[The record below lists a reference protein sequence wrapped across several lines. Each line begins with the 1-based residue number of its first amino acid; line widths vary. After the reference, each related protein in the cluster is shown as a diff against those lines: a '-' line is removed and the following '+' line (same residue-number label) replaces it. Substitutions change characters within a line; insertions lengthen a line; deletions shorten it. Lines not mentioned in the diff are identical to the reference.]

1 LALGI
6 SYEDWLRYDEEQ
18 LQKWHELFVK
28 RPHLLKLEASPTE
41 TLEGLIFHILTAEY
55 RSAQRLLG
63 EEMTPNAGFKH
74 ANADELFAIA
84 DEAHRKV
91 RRYLASATSVSLE
104 ELRTYPSTTLGEFTV
119 TPKKLLMH
127 LIVHSLR
134 HWGQVARILRENGQ
148 RADFSH
154 DVLFSKAIQ

>member
-6 SYEDWLRYDEEQ
+6 SYEDVLRYDEEQ
-18 LQKWHELFVK
+18 LQKWHDLFVK

-41 TLEGLIFHILTAEY
+41 TLEGLLFHIFTAEY

-63 EEMTPNAGFKH
+63 EPMTPDAAIKH

-84 DEAHRKV
+84 DEAHRKI
-91 RRYLASATSVSLE
+91 RHYLAGASTVSLE

-127 LIVHSLR
+127 LLVHSIR

-154 DVLFSKAIQ
+154 DVLFSKVIQ

>member
-1 LALGI
+1 MALGI
-6 SYEDWLRYDEEQ
+6 SFEDLLRYDEEQ
-18 LQKWHELFVK
+18 LQKWHELFAK

-41 TLEGLIFHILTAEY
+41 TIESLIFHIFTAEY

-63 EEMTPNAGFKH
+63 EDMTPNADFNH
-74 ANADELFAIA
+74 ATVDELFAIPR
-84 DEAHRKV
+84 EAHRKF
-91 RRYLASATSVSLE
+91 RHFLAGASSVSME
-104 ELRTYPSTTLGEFTV
+104 EARTFPSSTLGEFTA
-119 TPKKLLMH
+119 TPKKLFIHAL
-127 LIVHSLR
+127 VHSIR

>member
-1 LALGI
+1 MALGI
-6 SYEDWLRYDEEQ
+6 SFEDLLRYDEEQ
-18 LQKWHELFVK
+18 LEKWHELFAK
-28 RPHLLKLEASPTE
+28 RPHLLKLEASPTDTVE
-41 TLEGLIFHILTAEY
+41 SLIFHIFAAEY

-63 EEMTPNAGFKH
+63 EEMTPNEEFKH
-74 ANADELFAIA
+74 GTVDELFAIA
-84 DEAHRKV
+84 EGAHRKI
-91 RRYLASATSVSLE
+91 RHFLAGASTVSME

-127 LIVHSLR
+127 ALIHSIR
-134 HWGQVARILRENGQ
+134 HWGQMARILRENGQ